1 MESDTNSGCAIP
13 SVYANRCP
21 LILALDMIGGKWKL
35 PIVWYLS
42 KSETLR
48 FNELRRRVSGVTS
61 MMLSKCLRELESDG
75 IVTRTEFSSIPPH
88 VEYSLTNST
97 KALVPILHGLYAWA
111 EEHVASHRTPHS
123 DAPSP

>member
-48 FNELRRRVSGVTS
+48 QPRRIYPQCWLMWQENSSENTIHYICMAFS
-61 MMLSKCLRELESDG
+61 CLKRP
-75 IVTRTEFSSIPPH
+75 SSFAAAKI
-88 VEYSLTNST
+88 
-97 KALVPILHGLYAWA
+97 
-111 EEHVASHRTPHS
+111 
-123 DAPSP
+123 

>member
-1 MESDTNSGCAIP
+1 MESDTRMDSQP

-42 KSETLR
+42 KSESLR
-48 FNELRRRVSGVTS
+48 FSELRRRVSGVTG
-61 MMLSKCLRELESDG
+61 MMLSKCLHELESDG
-75 IVTRTEFSSIPPH
+75 IVTRTEFSSTPPR
-88 VEYSLTNST
+88 VEYSLTDSA

-111 EEHVASHRTPHS
+111 EDHVASHRNPHS